1 MNPIIFTDFDGV
13 LTDDSTS
20 YRTVKS
26 QVEYGIAPKPF
37 ARLMQLAE
45 KTGAKVVVSSNWRRH
60 PNGIEINGEHFANPL
75 PALVA
80 ALGDRFA
87 GYLPDGPWKCDKAI
101 ALSLWFDEHPDFD
114 GNFVCF
120 DDQDEGYWDSGYGL
134 HFIKTMASIGISD
147 ENVRDAEDVLLTQW
161 Q

>member
-45 KTGAKVVVSSNWRRH
+45 KTGAKVVISSNWRRH

-75 PALVA
+75 PALVV

-87 GYLPDGPWKCDKAI
+87 GYLPNGYRKCDKAV
-101 ALSLWFDEHPDFD
+101 ALGMWFLDHPEFD

-120 DDQDEGYWDSGYGL
+120 DDQDEGYWETGYGL
-134 HFIKTMASIGISD
+134 HFVKTTASIGISD
-147 ENVRDAEDVLLTQW
+147 ENVRDAEAILLTQW